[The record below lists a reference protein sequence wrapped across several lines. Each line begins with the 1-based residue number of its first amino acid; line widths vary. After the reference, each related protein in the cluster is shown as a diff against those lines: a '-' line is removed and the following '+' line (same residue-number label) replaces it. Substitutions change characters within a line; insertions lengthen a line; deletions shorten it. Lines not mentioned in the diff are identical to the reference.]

1 MITDTRPPRQ
11 KMRKMFSNTTS
22 SGARATT
29 LRVIGALIVM
39 AMLIWSICYGY
50 QALGPQRHPLDQWIS
65 WVGALI
71 MISGFLLL
79 ALGIP
84 IIADLFFR
92 LLEELQ
98 YRKEND
104 IYHSSK
110 LEKKVSVWSFI
121 VWITLMEAVDFT
133 SLLAETNLHSLL

>member
-1 MITDTRPPRQ
+1 
-11 KMRKMFSNTTS
+11 MRKMFSNTTS

-39 AMLIWSICYGY
+39 AMLIWSICHGY

-110 LEKKVSVWSFI
+110 LEKKVSV
-121 VWITLMEAVDFT
+121 
-133 SLLAETNLHSLL
+133 

>member
-1 MITDTRPPRQ
+1 
-11 KMRKMFSNTTS
+11 MRKMFSNTT

-29 LRVIGALIVM
+29 LRVIGALIAM
-39 AMLIWSICYGY
+39 PMLIWSTCYGH
-50 QALGPQRHPLDQWIS
+50 QATRGPQRHPLDQWIS

-84 IIADLFFR
+84 VIAGLFLR

-98 YRKEND
+98 YQKENG
-104 IYHSSK
+104 IHQSGKPKEK
-110 LEKKVSVWSFI
+110 LTSFVVI
-121 VWITLMEAVDFT
+121 EHRSPGKTT
-133 SLLAETNLHSLL
+133 SLQQEGSINQAMK

>member
-1 MITDTRPPRQ
+1 
-11 KMRKMFSNTTS
+11 MFSNTTS

-29 LRVIGALIVM
+29 LRVIGALIAM
-39 AMLIWSICYGY
+39 PMLIWSTCYGH
-50 QALGPQRHPLDQWIS
+50 QATRGPQRHPLDQWIS

-110 LEKKVSVWSFI
+110 LEKKVSV
-121 VWITLMEAVDFT
+121 
-133 SLLAETNLHSLL
+133 

>member
-1 MITDTRPPRQ
+1 
-11 KMRKMFSNTTS
+11 MFSNTTS

-84 IIADLFFR
+84 VIAGLFLR

-98 YRKEND
+98 YQKENG
-104 IYHSSK
+104 IHQSSK
-110 LEKKVSVWSFI
+110 LKEKLTSFVVI
-121 VWITLMEAVDFT
+121 EHRSPGKTT
-133 SLLAETNLHSLL
+133 SLQQGIFSIYLLLFELL